1 MGMESMAAT
10 PVYVAG
16 REDHDD
22 GWDGNPFFWIIV
34 LFLVIAFINGGTGS
48 YLNGEKYCIV
58 IAQAIPST
66 TTINAPVV
74 ITIDTGTQQY
84 PLTRSNCAQVTA
96 CGVRTRTRYSVCV
109 ATTATGGTFKMLGQP
124 CCAPNNQ
131 LVSINGTAP
140 TTPAAAAASA
150 ATKA

>member
-1 MGMESMAAT
+1 MACK
-10 PVYVAG
+10 PVC
-16 REDHDD
+16 RLC
-22 GWDGNPFFWIIV
+22 PR
-34 LFLVIAFINGGTGS
+34 LVISQAVTFSGGNLIVNLPAGS

-66 TTINAPVV
+66 ATINAPVV
-74 ITIDTGTQQY
+74 ITIGTGTQQY

-140 TTPAAAAASA
+140 TTPATVAASA

>member
-1 MGMESMAAT
+1 MACK
-10 PVYVAG
+10 PVC
-16 REDHDD
+16 RLC
-22 GWDGNPFFWIIV
+22 PR
-34 LFLVIAFINGGTGS
+34 LVISQAVTFSGGNLIVNLPAGS

-74 ITIDTGTQQY
+74 ITIGTGAQQY
-84 PLTRSNCAQVTA
+84 PLTRSNCSQVTA

-131 LVSINGTAP
+131 LVSINGAAP